1 MIKNT
6 LVRVWNFIKRR
17 YIVSALIL
25 IVVILIGQGI
35 FGGAGEDIQSIKVE
49 RGRISQEVEVTGK
62 VAPAQELSLAFE
74 KAGRVTSVRKDVGE
88 KVFAGESLVIL
99 DQADLLAQLAQAKAS
114 AAAEQANLEDLAS
127 GSRPEEIRI
136 KQTAVS
142 QAEQDL
148 QNTYKSVLQT
158 LESGYVNGNDAVRKQ
173 TLGMFSNE
181 ETINPQL
188 TFSTYDLQAQTDA
201 TNLRYVA
208 SYELGVWRKELDA
221 LYASNSRDSLDSAL
235 QNSSKHL
242 LKIQN
247 FLNRTS
253 DALVRAINL
262 SETTTSAYKTSLTTA
277 MSQVNTALSNI
288 SSSQQTISSKELA
301 VQAAKDALSLAN
313 AGSTKEQIDAQRA
326 RVDAANANVM
336 NVQAQLDKTV
346 LRSPINGVVTKQDA
360 KVGQIVSPNVQ
371 MVGIISEDKYQI
383 EVNIPEVDI
392 SKIALDNKVA
402 ITLDAIPRETFQGK
416 VISIDPAETVVDGAV
431 NFKVKIAFENNDP
444 RVKSGFT
451 ANLTISTLIKENVLF
466 LPQFA
471 ILQNDEGIFVKKIG
485 SNSELIQ
492 TAITTGIKGRDGSV
506 EILSGVNEGEEV
518 ANVGLKTAN

>member
-6 LVRVWNFIKRR
+6 LLRVWDFIKRR
-17 YIVSALIL
+17 YIISAVVLVVMIL
-25 IVVILIGQGI
+25 VLRGI
-35 FGGAGEDIQSIKVE
+35 FGDSGQDVQQIEVK
-49 RGRISQEVEVTGK
+49 RGTISQEVEVTGK
-62 VAPAQELSLAFE
+62 VSPAQELSLAFE
-74 KAGRVTSVRKDVGE
+74 KAGRVISVRNDVGE
-88 KVFAGESLVIL
+88 KVFAGESLVVL
-99 DQADLLAQLAQAKAS
+99 EQADLLAQLAQAKAS

-173 TLGMFSNE
+173 TIGMFSNE

-201 TNLRYVA
+201 SNLRYVA
-208 SYELGVWRKELDA
+208 GYELSVWRKELDA
-221 LYASNSRDSLDSAL
+221 LYSSTSHDSLDLAL
-235 QNSSKHL
+235 QNSTKHL
-242 LKIQN
+242 LKIQT

-253 DALVRAINL
+253 DALVKAINL
-262 SETTTSAYKTSLTTA
+262 SETTASAYKTSLTTG
-277 MSQVNTALSNI
+277 MGQVNTAISNI

-301 VQAAKDALSLAN
+301 VQAAQDSLNLAM
-313 AGSTKEQIDAQRA
+313 AGATKEQIDAQRA

-336 NVQAQLDKTV
+336 NVEAQLDKTV
-346 LRSPINGVVTKQDA
+346 LRAPINGIVTKQDA

-371 MVGIISEDKYQI
+371 LVGIISEDKYQI
-383 EVNIPEVDI
+383 DVNIPEVDI
-392 SKIALDNKVA
+392 SKVALGNPVS
-402 ITLDAIPRETFQGK
+402 ITLDAIPRETFKGK

-444 RVKSGFT
+444 RIKSGFT
-451 ANLTISTLIKENVLF
+451 ANLTISTLVKENVLF

-471 ILQNDEGIFVKKIG
+471 ILQNDQGIFVKKI
-485 SNSELIQ
+485 NDKELIQ

-506 EILSGVNEGEEV
+506 EVLSGVSEGDKV